1 MKYLNIRQLLSLLI
15 GIGIILAVVYS
26 VVGYYYLKQATAKA
40 IEMESLNRAYVV
52 TKQMGGL
59 YDRIANEYEER
70 EGEMYLALKEAQTY
84 FEVNGRGASLEVLK
98 AQLMQGREGSIY
110 DVCLINRRYII
121 EATTY
126 KADLGLDFHGLP
138 KAHMVL
144 QEVLDDPEMIDLS
157 VVLHSGSYMNMRRYI
172 VQHAVDGEYMV
183 QLGLTL
189 DRDYLEQRSILA
201 IQKDVP
207 TLISTESYQVFS
219 SPRAPLDVERWWSM
233 EFPPKAVHEIDYL
246 KITEFFDKTIRLALD
261 APDDFSERAKRFRYI
276 AEAFEANN
284 YLDRY
289 FWRDGVY
296 IHWVVMPLYSRFNNY
311 NESINLLVMEFD
323 ESASQKTLMTM
334 SVMVTLLWLTL
345 AGLALTVVWLVRYR
359 IIIPLSLLQKK
370 MSENESMPLSN
381 MPNSRD
387 EVGAIT
393 RAYNQLLDDL
403 HREIYSNQVLLDQF
417 KTFAGNAI
425 HQIRTP
431 LSVIKIALEMAESQN
446 REAEQQIE
454 ASLVSIEHMYD
465 TLSYMV
471 QNEKVEYPP
480 QKIDLSLLFENRIK
494 VFNVVAEAND
504 IAFSANITPGLHVM
518 MNPTEAEYL
527 IDNNLSNTIK
537 FSKPGSVV
545 TLSLRDSGDE
555 LILSFLNY
563 GEAIQ
568 DVEAVFKRHVREDE
582 SKSGSGIGLN
592 MVDTICKH
600 NNILIQVDYAN
611 EQNQFSYFIEAM

>member
-1 MKYLNIRQLLSLLI
+1 MKLSIRQLLIVLTSGGMLIAVIYSL
-15 GIGIILAVVYS
+15 GS
-26 VVGYYYLKQATAKA
+26 YYYLKEATDKA
-40 IEMESLNRAYVV
+40 IKMESLNRAYVV

-70 EGEMYLALKEAQTY
+70 EDEMYLALREAQTY
-84 FEVNGRGASLEVLK
+84 FEINGRDASLEGLK

-121 EATTY
+121 EAATF

-144 QEVLDDPEMIDLS
+144 KEVFADPETIDLS
-157 VVLHSGSYMNMRRYI
+157 VVLHSGDFMNMRRYI

-189 DRDYLEQRSILA
+189 DRDYLQQRSILR
-201 IQKDVP
+201 IQEDVP

-246 KITEFFDKTIRLALD
+246 KITEFFDKTIKLALD
-261 APDDFSERAKRFRYI
+261 APDDFSERAKRFHYI
-276 AEAFEANN
+276 SEAFKTKN
-284 YLDRY
+284 YLDQY

-296 IHWVVMPLYSRFNNY
+296 VHWVVMPLFSRFNNY

-323 ESASQKTLMTM
+323 ESASHRTLVLMNIIF
-334 SVMVTLLWLTL
+334 VVLWILLAILTL
-345 AGLALTVVWLVRYR
+345 SATWLLHSR
-359 IIIPLSLLQKK
+359 IISPLSLLQNKIASDEGVPISK
-370 MSENESMPLSN
+370 
-381 MPNSRD
+381 MPNMQD
-387 EVGAIT
+387 EVGSIT
-393 RAYNQLLDDL
+393 VAYNRLLSDL
-403 HREIYSNQVLLDQF
+403 HREIYSNKVLLEQF
-417 KTFAGNAI
+417 KVFAGNAI

-471 QNEKVEYPP
+471 QHDKVEYPSE
-480 QKIDLSLLFENRIK
+480 KIDFSLLFEKRVT
-494 VFNVVAEAND
+494 VFRVVAEAND
-504 IAFSANITPGLHVM
+504 IAFSVHIEPKLYVM
-518 MNPTEAEYL
+518 MNRTEAEYL
-527 IDNNLSNTIK
+527 IDNNLSNSIK

-545 TLSLRDSGDE
+545 TLSLRDTGSE

-563 GEAIQ
+563 GEAIE

-582 SKSGSGIGLN
+582 SRSGSGIGLN

-600 NNILIQVDYAN
+600 NNILIQVDYIN
-611 EQNQFSYFIEAM
+611 DQNQFSYFIEAM

>member
-1 MKYLNIRQLLSLLI
+1 MKLTIRKLLVV
-15 GIGIILAVVYS
+15 IILGGMLIAVTYS
-26 VVGYYYLKQATAKA
+26 LSGYHYLKEATVKA
-40 IEMESLNRAYVV
+40 IEMESLNGAYVV

-70 EGEMYLALKEAQTY
+70 EDEMYLALREAQAY

-110 DVCLINRRYII
+110 DVFLINRRYII

-144 QEVLDDPEMIDLS
+144 QEVFDDPEMIDLS

-261 APDDFSERAKRFRYI
+261 APDDFSERSKRFRYI
-276 AEAFEANN
+276 AEAFETKN

-296 IHWVVMPLYSRFNNY
+296 VHWVAMPLYSRFNNY

-323 ESASQKTLMTM
+323 ESESQR
-334 SVMVTLLWLTL
+334 TLLLMNIMVGVLWTLLAILVFMTIWLI
-345 AGLALTVVWLVRYR
+345 RIR
-359 IIIPLSLLQKK
+359 IILPLSLLQNKIASEESVL
-370 MSENESMPLSN
+370 MSKI
-381 MPNSRD
+381 PNVHD
-387 EVGAIT
+387 EVGSIT
-393 RAYNQLLDDL
+393 RAYNRLLEDL
-403 HREIYSNQVLLDQF
+403 HREIYSNEVIHEQF
-417 KTFAGNAI
+417 KVFAGNTI

-471 QNEKVEYPP
+471 QHDKIEYPAE
-480 QKIDLSLLFENRIK
+480 KIDLSTLFEKRIA
-494 VFNVVAEAND
+494 VFQVVADAND
-504 IAFSANITPGLHVM
+504 VEFNMYIEPSLFVM
-518 MNPTEAEYL
+518 MNPVEAEYL
-527 IDNNLSNTIK
+527 IDNNLSNAIK
-537 FSKPGSVV
+537 FSQPGAVV
-545 TLSLRDSGDE
+545 TLSLRRSSSE

-563 GEAIQ
+563 GEAIH
-568 DVEAVFKRHVREDE
+568 DIEAVFQRHVREDE
-582 SKSGSGIGLN
+582 SRSGSGIGLD

-600 NNILIQVDYAN
+600 NNILVQVDYIN